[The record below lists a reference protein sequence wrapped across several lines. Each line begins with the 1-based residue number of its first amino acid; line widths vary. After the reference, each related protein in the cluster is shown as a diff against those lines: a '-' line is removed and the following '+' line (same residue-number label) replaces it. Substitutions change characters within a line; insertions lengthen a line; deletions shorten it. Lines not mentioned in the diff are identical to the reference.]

1 MVLAL
6 IAAVVVVDQAAKW
19 WAWRHIPWTKIN
31 SGGDL
36 LVGPTIGTWYSGRVT
51 GALLDLLDFAVL
63 SIAVVLLARRQTMA
77 VVRVPGALMIGGW
90 GSNLLDRLGV
100 HYWTA
105 PGSIRGVVDFI
116 HIGGYFYNLAD
127 FFIIGCTPL
136 FLLAAGYQGVRALM
150 RPAAPRSASRPAR
163 SRARARAWAW
173 ARIPALATASL
184 ISVVALG
191 AVNYGGVN
199 AAVRPPAHKAKAAN
213 THAGKARAPKS
224 VGTDWLSS
232 SILSRR

>member
-1 MVLAL
+1 MVVLAL
-6 IAAVVVVDQAAKW
+6 ITAVVVVDQAAKW

-105 PGSIRGVVDFI
+105 PGSMRGVVDFI

-136 FLLAAGYQGVRALM
+136 FLLAAGYQGARVAM
-150 RPAAPRSASRPAR
+150 RPAAAAAVPSPTLSRTR
-163 SRARARAWAW
+163 T
-173 ARIPALATASL
+173 RIPVLVGAGLVLA
-184 ISVVALG
+184 VGLG
-191 AVNYGGVN
+191 AAHYGSLN
-199 AAVRPPAHKAKAAN
+199 TPPHVSAQ
-213 THAGKARAPKS
+213 
-224 VGTDWLSS
+224 
-232 SILSRR
+232 RRVPSQATG